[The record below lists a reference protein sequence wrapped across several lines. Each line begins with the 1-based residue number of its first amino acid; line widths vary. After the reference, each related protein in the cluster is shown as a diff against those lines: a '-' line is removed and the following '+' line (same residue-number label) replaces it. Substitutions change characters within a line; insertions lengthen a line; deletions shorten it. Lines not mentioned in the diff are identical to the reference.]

1 MNQNKL
7 NISTLADKLVN
18 GKWLI
23 NATAHTNFINL
34 IHTYI
39 SNPTAAIYV
48 EENEYTSNIDAP
60 IPTGEVTAII
70 NVNGILVKGCSG
82 IEEQLFGLVD
92 TDYIRYCLED
102 AVNDTNVKD
111 IVLNF
116 NSPGG
121 ETTGIEEL
129 GRKIKEVNLIKP
141 VYAWTETMMCSAAY
155 WLGSQASRVG
165 MSPSSIVGSI
175 GVYSLIQDCS
185 KSLEQEGVN
194 IQAISA
200 GKYKLMGANFKPL
213 TDEEKQ
219 ILQEDVDK
227 QHIKFKDAVLGSRQV
242 PIEYMEG
249 LSYEGQQALAGSLV
263 DVVVDDME
271 MFLNI
276 NMKNY
281 KKVSI
286 AGSQVNVANS
296 QAAVVN
302 SQAAVVNSQAA
313 VVNSQAA
320 LPGVPT
326 NEVEPEPTKKEYD
339 NGYTECPHCGKKLS
353 DPVEEPDGDETLV
366 VAAAVA
372 PQAVAVAPQ
381 AVAVAPQAV
390 AVAPEVKVALSQ
402 SEQWNA
408 LFGRKTATN
417 AFYNAAIK
425 HVLENK

>member
-302 SQAAVVNSQAA
+302 SQAA
-313 VVNSQAA
+313 

-381 AVAVAPQAV
+381 AVAVAP
-390 AVAPEVKVALSQ
+390 EVKVALSQ

>member
-39 SNPTAAIYV
+39 SNPTAAIYG
-48 EENEYTSNIDAP
+48 EENEYTSNIDVP

-200 GKYKLMGANFKPL
+200 GKYKLLGANFKPL

-302 SQAAVVNSQAA
+302 SQAA
-313 VVNSQAA
+313 

-326 NEVEPEPTKKEYD
+326 NEVEPEPTKNEYD

-353 DPVEEPDGDETLV
+353 DPVEEPDGDETPV
-366 VAAAVA
+366 VAAA
-372 PQAVAVAPQ
+372 
-381 AVAVAPQAV
+381 AVAPQAV

-408 LFGRKTATN
+408 LFGRKTVTN